1 MTAPERT
8 RLGRDLEIS
17 RIVTGLWQVADREPD
32 PALVEEL
39 ARYAR
44 AGFDTFDL
52 ADHYGP
58 AEELVGALREHAI
71 CLTKWCPLPGAEHEA
86 RAAVERARARM
97 RCDAIDLLQLHCWSF
112 RDPRWAVAMAGLAE
126 LQREGRIRNLGVTNF
141 DTEHLRTLLEHG
153 YPIASNQV
161 CFSLLDRRA
170 ADQMTTLCLEHGV
183 RLLAYGTLAG
193 GFLTDRWLGRPEPTE
208 LPDPSARKYKRFIDA
223 AGGWPVLE
231 TILAALA
238 QIARKHG
245 VTIANVATRWVL
257 EQEAVA
263 AIIVGARLGA
273 REHRAANLRV
283 FELALDRE
291 DHARIAEAVATATR
305 LPGDCGDEYRRRPY
319 LTASGRSVAEAYG

>member
-1 MTAPERT
+1 MIAPERT

-17 RIVTGLWQVADREPD
+17 RIVTGLWQVADRELD
-32 PALVEEL
+32 AGLVEDF

-58 AEELVGALREHAI
+58 AEEIAGALRERAT
-71 CLTKWCPLPGAEHEA
+71 CFTKWCPLPGTEHEA

-97 RCDAIDLLQLHCWSF
+97 HCETIDLMQLHCWSF
-112 RDPRWAVAMAGLAE
+112 RDRGWMLAMAGLAE
-126 LQREGRIRNLGVTNF
+126 LQNEGRIRHLGVTNF
-141 DTEHLRTLLEHG
+141 DTEHLLALLEQE
-153 YPIASNQV
+153 YPIVSNQV

-170 ADQMTTLCLEHGV
+170 ADQMSTLCVQHGV

-193 GFLTDRWLGRPEPTE
+193 GFLTDRWLGKPEPTD

-223 AGGWPVLE
+223 AGGWTVLQ
-231 TILAALA
+231 TILATLA

-245 VTIANVATRWVL
+245 VAIANVATRWVL
-257 EQEAVA
+257 EHEAVA
-263 AIIVGARLGA
+263 AVIVGARLGA
-273 REHRAANLRV
+273 REHRTDNLRM
-283 FELALDRE
+283 FGFALDRK
-291 DHARIAEAVATATR
+291 DHAQIAETIAITTR
-305 LPGDCGDEYRRRPY
+305 LPGDCGDEYRRPPY